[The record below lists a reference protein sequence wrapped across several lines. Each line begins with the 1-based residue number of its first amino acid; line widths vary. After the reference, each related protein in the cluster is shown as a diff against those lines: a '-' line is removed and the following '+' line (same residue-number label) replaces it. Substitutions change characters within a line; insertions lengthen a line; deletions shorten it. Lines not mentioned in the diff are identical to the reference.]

1 MYTYLKRLKEL
12 RKEMNTSTWALAKE
26 IEVSHSSIVRWE
38 NAQADVSLESLL
50 KLAKFFKVSLDYL
63 AGLED

>member
-1 MYTYLKRLKEL
+1 MEKFAKRLKEL
-12 RKEMNTSTWALAKE
+12 RQEMNISTWALAKE

-38 NAQADVSLESLL
+38 NAQADISLESLL
-50 KLAKFFKVSLDYL
+50 RLAKFFGVSLDYL